1 MAYDRRGLRE
11 SQGAQDCMKVIWTP
25 KAASGL
31 KQAVGYIAEDKTD
44 AAGHLSARI
53 YQSVMKLESTPY
65 NGR

>member
-1 MAYDRRGLRE
+1 
-11 SQGAQDCMKVIWTP
+11 MKVIWTP